1 MRKVSVLLSD
11 SDEARLSA
19 FCSAMG
25 YKKSTLIAKLV
36 REHLDREGFESEPAR
51 LFKKSSSENSL

>member
-11 SDEARLSA
+11 PDEARLSA

-25 YKKSTLIAKLV
+25 YKKSTLIAKLI
-36 REHLDREGFESEPAR
+36 REHLDREAFEPESAL
-51 LFKKSSSENSL
+51 LFKNSISENSV